1 MKKKIYAALAFALYA
16 TTFHAQQIYELSAPA
31 KEKTIYTGHL
41 KMGGSNPSGGN
52 ISVNS
57 YYMSIDGKPVIP
69 VMGEFHFYPL
79 SPCTVGTGDCKDE
92 SRWGECIANLYF
104 LGIT

>member
-69 VMGEFHFYPL
+69 VM
-79 SPCTVGTGDCKDE
+79 E
-92 SRWGECIANLYF
+92 SSTLPGFIPVHSGNRRL
-104 LGIT
+104 

>member
-16 TTFHAQQIYELSAPA
+16 TTFHAQQIYELSAP
-31 KEKTIYTGHL
+31 GHL

-57 YYMSIDGKPVIP
+57 YYMSID
-69 VMGEFHFYPL
+69 
-79 SPCTVGTGDCKDE
+79 
-92 SRWGECIANLYF
+92 
-104 LGIT
+104 